1 MFLLCFSYYDVNWI
15 DKFQLTRPFHK
26 GEIKDKS
33 NEFAVRMFNIYA
45 LTLHIYAPSKIF
57 DIGFEIVWFI
67 KSTISAY
74 YEEEKDI

>member
-1 MFLLCFSYYDVNWI
+1 
-15 DKFQLTRPFHK
+15 
-26 GEIKDKS
+26 
-33 NEFAVRMFNIYA
+33 MFNIYA